1 MNCTVQMINC
11 FTGEI
16 YYTKELGYAFH
27 LSNKKD
33 VGMTK
38 VREVIESAIKGARIK
53 EEPIQVRLMFSEII
67 ESQNLPF
74 PKEDVE

>member
-1 MNCTVQMINC
+1 M
-11 FTGEI
+11 
-16 YYTKELGYAFH
+16 
-27 LSNKKD
+27 S
-33 VGMTK
+33 K

-74 PKEDVE
+74 AKEDVE